1 MGDTFDC
8 FKWSDRKVNVCAPHH
23 LNHAFK
29 KKKQRRLNLAMSFK
43 QGNFSSMKMGI
54 FGVERHSV
62 QEFED

>member
-1 MGDTFDC
+1 M
-8 FKWSDRKVNVCAPHH
+8 NVCAPHH